1 MNWLARLKTKKA
13 PAAPAIAPLPAPEWQ
28 APEPTH
34 TPLAPDPGKANLLA
48 LVIALCDRTGVSDKA
63 RTQWLQDAEDTPAE
77 LRGDLYQHLLAQ
89 LPPAPIE
96 LPRSPTV
103 HTGQRAAASNDA
115 ATPASLPELPDWRT
129 LDKAYLAHH
138 THCHI
143 CQAAGRGARY
153 GLRCGVGAAL
163 WTAYDAAANTP
174 GVLPWQQKGQRHE

>member
-1 MNWLARLKTKKA
+1 MSLRDVMAFIQKRQCA
-13 PAAPAIAPLPAPEWQ
+13 SHAGAAD
-28 APEPTH
+28 
-34 TPLAPDPGKANLLA
+34 TPDHAGAADTP
-48 LVIALCDRTGVSDKA
+48 
-63 RTQWLQDAEDTPAE
+63 DTPAKTM
-77 LRGDLYQHLLAQ
+77 GYHLKPAWTGACTPDTPDTPVLCETRTLAQ
-89 LPPAPIE
+89 
-96 LPRSPTV
+96 
-103 HTGQRAAASNDA
+103 TGQWGEASNDANAMDA

-174 GVLPWQQKGQRHE
+174 GALPWQQHDRGRYGNGDSLGF

>member
-1 MNWLARLKTKKA
+1 MSLRDVMAYLQKHRCAGVTATAETSAEKVTLQAKPNAHAGCTPATAATSVFNDAELNAQKTGPGEA
-13 PAAPAIAPLPAPEWQ
+13 PAAPMPTPAP
-28 APEPTH
+28 A
-34 TPLAPDPGKANLLA
+34 
-48 LVIALCDRTGVSDKA
+48 
-63 RTQWLQDAEDTPAE
+63 
-77 LRGDLYQHLLAQ
+77 
-89 LPPAPIE
+89 
-96 LPRSPTV
+96 
-103 HTGQRAAASNDA
+103 
-115 ATPASLPELPDWRT
+115 PELPDWRT